1 MGISIDRLSHFGMC
15 GGCRV
20 LPMVGLEFLGVTNC
34 WFEVSNGLLS
44 RLAGL
49 QLGVTI
55 YQWAALFHV
64 FPIVGS
70 PL

>member
-1 MGISIDRLSHFGMC
+1 MGIFINRLSRFGMC
-15 GGCRV
+15 GCRV

-44 RLAGL
+44 RLACL

-55 YQWAALFHV
+55 YQWAALFYV
-64 FPIVGS
+64 FPIVES